1 MIKKKIVEKDEKE
14 KNLRKLLN
22 FGHTFAHAY
31 EATLGYS
38 KKLNHG
44 EAVILGIISAC
55 QFSYKKKILNKTE
68 YKLIQNHVVKLNRSL
83 NLNKFF
89 IKKDTNKIIKFM
101 IADKKNINKK
111 INLVVLKKIG
121 KADFKNFYK
130 VSEIKKFIKNQFNN
144 TSIE

>member
-1 MIKKKIVEKDEKE
+1 MS
-14 KNLRKLLN
+14 
-22 FGHTFAHAY
+22 
-31 EATLGYS
+31 YS

-68 YKLIQNHVVKLNRSL
+68 YKLIENHIVKLNKSL

-101 IADKKNINKK
+101 MTDKKNINKK
-111 INLVVLKKIG
+111 INLVLLKKIG
-121 KADFKNFYK
+121 RANFKNFYK
-130 VSEIKKFIKNQFNN
+130 VSEIQKFTKNQFSD

>member
-1 MIKKKIVEKDEKE
+1 MVVF
-14 KNLRKLLN
+14 LRKLLN

-55 QFSYKKKILNKTE
+55 EFSYKKKLLNKAE
-68 YKLIQNHVVKLNRSL
+68 YKMIQNHALKLNKSL
-83 NLNKFF
+83 KLNKFF
-89 IKKDTNKIIKFM
+89 NKKDSNKIIKFM
-101 IADKKNINKK
+101 TIDKKNINEK
-111 INLVVLKKIG
+111 INLILLKKIG

-130 VSEIKKFIKNQFNN
+130 VAEVQKFIKNQFNN
-144 TSIE
+144 ISIE